1 MKSNNVLLRR
11 TALAAA
17 TALLFTANLQA
28 QSISDSAQRTT
39 RSAAHTHLLDGES
52 SYTQFIVKFRDDA
65 RETSSPASRASVFNA
80 AGAALGVSVREER
93 TLSVGGQVVSLSKA
107 MGKAEAEKLMSVLA
121 KNSNIEFIEPDRI
134 MKAAMTPND
143 SRYNEQWH
151 YFEAT
156 GGMGLPAAWDLATG
170 SGVVVAVLDTGIT
183 NHSEL
188 NANVVAGYD
197 FISSSSIASD
207 GNGRDSNP
215 NDEGDFESGYS
226 SSWHGTHVAGTVAAV
241 TNNNAG
247 VAGIAFNAKI
257 MPVRVLGT
265 GGGTTSDIADA
276 ITWASGGTVSGVPT
290 NSNPAEVINLSLGG
304 SGSCDTTTQ
313 NAINGAVSRGT
324 VVVIAAGNSN
334 SNVSAFTPANCNN
347 VISVASNDRQGN
359 RASYSNY
366 GTLIDVTAPGGETA
380 TTANGVLSTLNSG
393 STTPSTESYAFYQ
406 GTSMAAPHVAGLVAL
421 MQSKAVSTPADVES
435 ILKSTARAL
444 PGTCS
449 GGCGA
454 GIVQAANAINAVGGT
469 TPPPP
474 PPTGTVL
481 TNGVAVTGL
490 AAATGGQLNYTMAVP
505 AGATNLTFTMAGG
518 TGDADMYVKF
528 GSAPTTSSYDCR
540 PYASGNSESCSFATP
555 STGTYYVMLNGYSA
569 FSGVSLTGAY
579 TTGGGGGGTQPS
591 YFENLTDFAIADKK
605 TINSPIVVSGRTG
618 NAPSTLKVYV
628 NILHTYR
635 GDLKVD
641 LVAPDGTLY
650 NIHNRTGGSA
660 DNLTGTYTINA
671 SSEVANGTWNLRVYD
686 GATGDTGTLDKWS
699 LQF

>member
-1 MKSNNVLLRR
+1 
-11 TALAAA
+11 
-17 TALLFTANLQA
+17 
-28 QSISDSAQRTT
+28 
-39 RSAAHTHLLDGES
+39 
-52 SYTQFIVKFRDDA
+52 
-65 RETSSPASRASVFNA
+65 
-80 AGAALGVSVREER
+80 
-93 TLSVGGQVVSLSKA
+93 
-107 MGKAEAEKLMSVLA
+107 
-121 KNSNIEFIEPDRI
+121 
-134 MKAAMTPND
+134 
-143 SRYNEQWH
+143 
-151 YFEAT
+151 
-156 GGMGLPAAWDLATG
+156 
-170 SGVVVAVLDTGIT
+170 
-183 NHSEL
+183 
-188 NANVVAGYD
+188 
-197 FISSSSIASD
+197 
-207 GNGRDSNP
+207 
-215 NDEGDFESGYS
+215 
-226 SSWHGTHVAGTVAAV
+226 
-241 TNNNAG
+241 
-247 VAGIAFNAKI
+247 
-257 MPVRVLGT
+257 VRVLGR

-276 ITWASGGTVSGVPT
+276 ITWASGGAVSGVTT

-313 NAINGAVSRGT
+313 NAINGAVGRGT

-334 SNVSAFTPANCNN
+334 SNVSGFTPANCNN
-347 VISVASNDRQGN
+347 VVSVASNDREGN

-366 GTLIDVTAPGGETA
+366 GALIDVTAPGGETA

-393 STTPSTESYAFYQ
+393 STTPGTESYAFYQ

-421 MQSKAVSTPADVES
+421 MQSKAVSTPATVES
-435 ILKSTARAL
+435 LLKSTARAL

-449 GGCGA
+449 GGCGS

-469 TPPPP
+469 PPPP
-474 PPTGTVL
+474 PPTNVL
-481 TNGVAVTGL
+481 TNGVAATGL
-490 AAATGGQLNYTMAVP
+490 SAATGGQLNYTMAVP
-505 AGATNLTFTMAGG
+505 AGATNLTFTTAGG

-540 PYASGNSESCSFATP
+540 PYASGNSETCSFATP

-569 FSGVSLTGAY
+569 FSGLSLTGAY

-591 YFENLTDFAIADKK
+591 FFENLTDFAIRDRA
-605 TINSPIVVSGRTG
+605 TINSPIAVSGRTG

-641 LVAPDGTLY
+641 LVAPDGSLY

-686 GATGDTGTLDKWS
+686 GATGDTGTLDKWN

>member
-1 MKSNNVLLRR
+1 M
-11 TALAAA
+11 
-17 TALLFTANLQA
+17 
-28 QSISDSAQRTT
+28 
-39 RSAAHTHLLDGES
+39 LDGES
-52 SYTQFIVKFRDDA
+52 SYTQFIVKFREGV
-65 RETSSPASRASVFNA
+65 REASSSASRASVFNA
-80 AGAALGVSVREER
+80 AGAALGVSIREER
-93 TLSVGGQVVSLSKA
+93 TLSVGGQVVSVSKA
-107 MGKAEAEKLMSVLA
+107 MGKAEAEKLMTALA
-121 KNSNIEFIEPDRI
+121 KDSSIEFIEPDRI

-156 GGMGLPAAWDLATG
+156 GGMGLPAAWDLTTG

-188 NANVVAGYD
+188 NANEVAGYD
-197 FISSSSIASD
+197 FISSSSIAGD

-215 NDEGDFESGYS
+215 NDEGDFETGSS

-247 VAGIAFNAKI
+247 VAGVAFNAKV
-257 MPVRVLGT
+257 MPVRVLGK

-276 ITWASGGTVSGVPT
+276 ITWASGGTVSGVPA
-290 NSNPAEVINLSLGG
+290 NSNAAEVINLSLGG

-334 SNVSAFTPANCNN
+334 ANVSGFTPASCNN

-366 GTLIDVTAPGGETA
+366 GSLIDVTAPGGETA

-454 GIVQAANAINAVGGT
+454 GIVQAANAINAVGGS

-474 PPTGTVL
+474 PPTSNVL

-490 AAATGGQLNYTMAVP
+490 SAATGGQLNYTMAVP
-505 AGATNLTFTMAGG
+505 AGASNLTFTMAGG

-540 PYASGNSESCSFATP
+540 PYNSGNSESCSFATP
-555 STGTYYVMLNGYSA
+555 STGTYYVMVNGYSA

-591 YFENLTDFAIADKK
+591 FFENLTDFAILDKK
-605 TINSPIVVSGRTG
+605 TINSPITVSGRTG
-618 NAPSTLKVYV
+618 NAPSTLKVFV

-641 LVAPDGTLY
+641 LVAPDGSLY
-650 NIHNRTGGSA
+650 NIHNRSGGSA

-686 GATGDTGTLDKWS
+686 GASGDTGTLDKWS

>member
-1 MKSNNVLLRR
+1 MKSYKVLLRR

-17 TALLFTANLQA
+17 TAALFSASVQA
-28 QSISDSAQRTT
+28 QSISDSARTSP
-39 RSAAHTHLLDGES
+39 RNAAHVHLLQDGAN
-52 SYTQFIVKFRDDA
+52 YTQFIVKFRDGA
-65 RETSSPASRASVFNA
+65 RQASSAASRASVFNTA
-80 AGAALGVSVREER
+80 AAALGVSLREER
-93 TLSVGGQVVSLSKA
+93 TLSVGGQVVSVSKS
-107 MGKAEAEKLMSVLA
+107 MGKAEALKLMNELA
-121 KNSNIEFIEPDRI
+121 KDSTIEFIEPDRI
-134 MKAAMTPND
+134 MQAAMTPND
-143 SRYNEQWH
+143 TRYNEQWH

-156 GGMGLPAAWDLATG
+156 GGMGMPAAWDLVTG

-183 NHSEL
+183 NHSDL

-197 FISSSSIASD
+197 FISSSTTAGD

-215 NDEGDFESGYS
+215 NDEGDYSGGYS

-241 TNNNAG
+241 TNNSAG
-247 VAGIAFNAKI
+247 VAGVAFNAKI
-257 MPVRVLGT
+257 MPVRVLGR

-276 ITWASGGTVSGVPT
+276 ITWASGGAVSGVTT

-313 NAINGAVSRGT
+313 NAINGAVGRGT

-334 SNVSAFTPANCNN
+334 SNVSGFTPANCNN
-347 VISVASNDRQGN
+347 VVSVASNDREGN

-366 GTLIDVTAPGGETA
+366 GALIDVTAPGGETA

-393 STTPSTESYAFYQ
+393 STTPGTESYAFYQ

-421 MQSKAVSTPADVES
+421 MQSKAVSTPATVES
-435 ILKSTARAL
+435 LLKSTARAL

-449 GGCGA
+449 GGCGS

-469 TPPPP
+469 PPPP
-474 PPTGTVL
+474 PPTNVL
-481 TNGVAVTGL
+481 TNGVAATGL
-490 AAATGGQLNYTMAVP
+490 SAATGGQLNYTMAVP
-505 AGATNLTFTMAGG
+505 AGATNLTFTTAGG

-540 PYASGNSESCSFATP
+540 PYASGNSETCSFATP

-569 FSGVSLTGAY
+569 FSGLSLTGAY

-591 YFENLTDFAIADKK
+591 FFENLTDFAIRDRA
-605 TINSPIVVSGRTG
+605 TINSPIAVSGRTG

-641 LVAPDGTLY
+641 LVAPDGSLY

>member
-1 MKSNNVLLRR
+1 MN
-11 TALAAA
+11 
-17 TALLFTANLQA
+17 
-28 QSISDSAQRTT
+28 
-39 RSAAHTHLLDGES
+39 E
-52 SYTQFIVKFRDDA
+52 
-65 RETSSPASRASVFNA
+65 
-80 AGAALGVSVREER
+80 
-93 TLSVGGQVVSLSKA
+93 
-107 MGKAEAEKLMSVLA
+107 LA
-121 KNSNIEFIEPDRI
+121 KDSTIEFIEPDRI
-134 MKAAMTPND
+134 MQAAMTPND
-143 SRYNEQWH
+143 TRYNEQWH

-156 GGMGLPAAWDLATG
+156 GGMGMPAAWDLVTG

-183 NHSEL
+183 NHSDL

-197 FISSSSIASD
+197 FISSSTTAGD

-215 NDEGDFESGYS
+215 NDEGDYSGGYS

-241 TNNNAG
+241 TNNSSG
-247 VAGIAFNAKI
+247 VAGVAFNAKI
-257 MPVRVLGT
+257 MPVRVLGR

-276 ITWASGGTVSGVPT
+276 ITWASGGAVSGVTT

-313 NAINGAVSRGT
+313 NAINGAVGRGT

-334 SNVSAFTPANCNN
+334 SNVSGFTPANCNN
-347 VISVASNDRQGN
+347 VVSVASNDREGN

-366 GTLIDVTAPGGETA
+366 GALIDVTAPGGETA

-393 STTPSTESYAFYQ
+393 STTPGTESYAFYQ

-421 MQSKAVSTPADVES
+421 MQSKAVSTPATVES
-435 ILKSTARAL
+435 LLKSTARAL

-449 GGCGA
+449 GGCGS

-469 TPPPP
+469 PPPP
-474 PPTGTVL
+474 PPTNVL
-481 TNGVAVTGL
+481 TNGVAATGL
-490 AAATGGQLNYTMAVP
+490 SAATGGQLNYTMAVP
-505 AGATNLTFTMAGG
+505 AGATNLTFTTAGG

-540 PYASGNSESCSFATP
+540 PYASGNSETCSFATP

-569 FSGVSLTGAY
+569 FSGLSLTGAY

-591 YFENLTDFAIADKK
+591 FFENLTDFAIRDRA
-605 TINSPIVVSGRTG
+605 TINSPIAVSGRTG

-641 LVAPDGTLY
+641 LVAPDGSLY